1 MRRFISQ
8 FIVLTMLLSPAMWA
22 QQSAPP
28 STQDGSQMKQEIEQ
42 LKKQLAAMEER
53 LAAQEKAAQQ
63 KPEATKK
70 VEEATVSTS
79 DLQTQVKDLDQ
90 RVGKTER
97 HSALDRLKWSGDYRF
112 QAHTYTAHIPTH
124 YDGMQV
130 QNMMVKS
137 FWMMAPTSQGGLGM
151 AFDPAMLQMPA
162 SQYAGMLNTAVQQNF
177 GQYQYYTNNLNFSD
191 LKANFNGMMGMLTP
205 TMQQQFMGLLTQA
218 PGVLVNG
225 YDSNNKI
232 MYTNR
237 LRLNFDSQVADNVS
251 VTARLSMYKM
261 FGDSTGVQVFNGQPA
276 SMAIDGTTTR
286 VPNSDVLRVER
297 AYFTWN
303 KIAGSPLYLSIG
315 RRPSTEGPPMNYRL
329 DEPRGGTPS
338 GGLIDYQ
345 FDGITVGYHIG
356 EKVALRACYGLGYE
370 SGYGSG
376 DVLKQPADRLKDVHF
391 FGGNFDLYSTDK
403 SFVQFTV
410 ARAWDVTDGFNGL
423 MVLPNNPLTGEAVL
437 GPAIMRYT
445 PSANLGGINLYGFNL
460 TKKFKQLDIYGSFN
474 WSSTRPNGTT
484 TPFGGLLSDPF
495 DTPVNREGHMV
506 LFGARYNIPKNDEAT
521 KIGFEF
527 NQGSKYWFNF
537 AQAEDDIISPK
548 SSTRGEV
555 YETYLTHRIN
565 NHFIFKADFIRYNY
579 TYSGSG
585 WHVQAPKRLT
595 DTPLLGFPTYD
606 NATMFTMGITA
617 RF

>member
-1 MRRFISQ
+1 
-8 FIVLTMLLSPAMWA
+8 
-22 QQSAPP
+22 
-28 STQDGSQMKQEIEQ
+28 
-42 LKKQLAAMEER
+42 
-53 LAAQEKAAQQ
+53 
-63 KPEATKK
+63 
-70 VEEATVSTS
+70 
-79 DLQTQVKDLDQ
+79 
-90 RVGKTER
+90 
-97 HSALDRLKWSGDYRF
+97 
-112 QAHTYTAHIPTH
+112 
-124 YDGMQV
+124 
-130 QNMMVKS
+130 
-137 FWMMAPTSQGGLGM
+137 
-151 AFDPAMLQMPA
+151 
-162 SQYAGMLNTAVQQNF
+162 
-177 GQYQYYTNNLNFSD
+177 
-191 LKANFNGMMGMLTP
+191 
-205 TMQQQFMGLLTQA
+205 
-218 PGVLVNG
+218 
-225 YDSNNKI
+225 
-232 MYTNR
+232 
-237 LRLNFDSQVADNVS
+237 
-251 VTARLSMYKM
+251 
-261 FGDSTGVQVFNGQPA
+261 
-276 SMAIDGTTTR
+276 
-286 VPNSDVLRVER
+286 
-297 AYFTWN
+297 
-303 KIAGSPLYLSIG
+303 
-315 RRPSTEGPPMNYRL
+315 
-329 DEPRGGTPS
+329 
-338 GGLIDYQ
+338 
-345 FDGITVGYHIG
+345 
-356 EKVALRACYGLGYE
+356 
-370 SGYGSG
+370 
-376 DVLKQPADRLKDVHF
+376 
-391 FGGNFDLYSTDK
+391 
-403 SFVQFTV
+403 
-410 ARAWDVTDGFNGL
+410 VTDGFNGL

-474 WSSTRPNGTT
+474 WSSMRPNGTT